1 MPRARRGTVVY
12 VHPDADSLDQHLA
25 VAAGLIE
32 EGSKMVEVL
41 RVEPLGSPHR
51 STVEALRAAGVPVSV
66 KQVVAG
72 FDRPTHAGG

>member
-1 MPRARRGTVVY
+1 
-12 VHPDADSLDQHLA
+12 
-25 VAAGLIE
+25 
-32 EGSKMVEVL
+32 MVEVL
-41 RVEPLGSPHR
+41 RVELLGSPHR